1 MSVTGIA
8 SNTSYQPSGSQNN
21 FQQIQA
27 DFQQLGQ
34 DLQAGNL
41 SQAQQ
46 DYATLT
52 AALPSNQQQ
61 QQNNNNPI
69 AQAFAQLG
77 RALQSGDLATA
88 QQAFATIQ
96 QDFQQNQGAQGGG
109 HHHHHHFQGAQGDS
123 SSSQNSTIGQALSA
137 LGQALQ
143 SNNLTAAQQAFASL
157 NQALESQ
164 LGTYVTNGSITSTS
178 SPSTGSSLNV
188 TA

>member
-1 MSVTGIA
+1 MSVTGLSA
-8 SNTSYQPSGSQNN
+8 SSLYSAAGNQTG
-21 FQQIQA
+21 FQQIQQ

-52 AALPSNQQQ
+52 AALPANQ

-77 RALQSGDLATA
+77 QALQSGDLSTA

-96 QDFQQNQGAQGGG
+96 QDFQQNQGAQGHHRHHAHGNQGG
-109 HHHHHHFQGAQGDS
+109 GNSGQD
-123 SSSQNSTIGQALSA
+123 STIGQELSA

-143 SNNLTAAQQAFASL
+143 NGDVNSAQQVFSSL
-157 NQALESQ
+157 TQILDEQ
-164 LGTYVTNGSITSTS
+164 FGTYVSNGFSASTAS
-178 SPSTGSSLNV
+178 STTGSTLNV
-188 TA
+188 SA